1 MDQKMGNLIEISNVA
16 VEEKASFPII
26 LDFHFFNNKK
36 Y

>member
-1 MDQKMGNLIEISNVA
+1 MDQKMGNSIEISNLTVK
-16 VEEKASFPII
+16 EKASFPII